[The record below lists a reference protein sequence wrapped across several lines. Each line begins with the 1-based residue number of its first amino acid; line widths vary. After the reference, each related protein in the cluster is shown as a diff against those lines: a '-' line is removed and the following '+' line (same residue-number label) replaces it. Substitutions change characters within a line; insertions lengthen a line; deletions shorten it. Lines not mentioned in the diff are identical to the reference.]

1 MVREPLQ
8 LSIFQRDKMRV
19 RERKKKRELDVKL
32 VVCSCIFALLD
43 SVVVRGMLITF

>member
-8 LSIFQRDKMRV
+8 LSIYQRD

>member
-8 LSIFQRDKMRV
+8 LSIYQRDKMRQ
-19 RERKKKRELDVKL
+19 ERKKKRELDVKL

>member
-8 LSIFQRDKMRV
+8 LSIYQRDKMR
-19 RERKKKRELDVKL
+19 ERKEKRELDVKL